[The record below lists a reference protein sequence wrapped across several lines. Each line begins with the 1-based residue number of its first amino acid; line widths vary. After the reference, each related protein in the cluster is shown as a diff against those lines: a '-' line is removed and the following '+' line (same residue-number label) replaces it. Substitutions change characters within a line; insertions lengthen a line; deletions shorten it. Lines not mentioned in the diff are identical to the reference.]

1 MKKTKHKFRG
11 DNTIDLV
18 RADIRNVLF
27 CGATRSGKTNCFKIL
42 QDPCHCPENQ
52 TIFSETRGINF
63 KSFSLKDNKEKTVHN
78 FVLSLIDSP
87 GAFEEQSSESEF
99 KTRTNNKIGELIVDC
114 LKHEVA
120 YLNLVVL
127 FLPIGAR
134 IDKKD
139 VDSIDLFVSMFQNPN
154 ADERTNAE
162 LEVQIEEFL
171 QEIKKLE
178 LDSKPNHD
186 LVEEL
191 KSKIIDLE
199 DKRRLPMALCL
210 TRADGVNEESRFGFM
225 DQIRIHS
232 QLKKYFDNKSLFIL
246 LMGCA
251 DHKFR
256 NFGSEQQYVDELEN
270 VVEWRDNFF
279 RAIFMSKYRVDL
291 RSTCIFGQR
300 QGDIKQLL
308 EICVNELN
316 DLSSEITDYNLAN
329 TKHRLHGHHVNMEL
343 LFKNKLIIENK
354 KDCIQKSGE
363 LWELILKIRKMLL
376 PIDIKKNNY

>member
-1 MKKTKHKFRG
+1 LIWLELMLEMFYFVELLDQEKP
-11 DNTIDLV
+11 IV
-18 RADIRNVLF
+18 
-27 CGATRSGKTNCFKIL
+27 FKIL

-232 QLKKYFDNKSLFIL
+232 QLKK
-246 LMGCA
+246 
-251 DHKFR
+251 
-256 NFGSEQQYVDELEN
+256 
-270 VVEWRDNFF
+270 
-279 RAIFMSKYRVDL
+279 IF
-291 RSTCIFGQR
+291 
-300 QGDIKQLL
+300 
-308 EICVNELN
+308 
-316 DLSSEITDYNLAN
+316 
-329 TKHRLHGHHVNMEL
+329 
-343 LFKNKLIIENK
+343 
-354 KDCIQKSGE
+354 
-363 LWELILKIRKMLL
+363 
-376 PIDIKKNNY
+376 